1 MRLKADLVL
10 LLVAVLWGS
19 AFAALRAAGLVGSV
33 FFFNAAR
40 FLVAGIILLPF
51 AVRTPVT
58 WTQVWWA
65 CAAGMVL
72 FIASALQQAGL
83 RTTTAGNAG
92 FLTSL
97 YVVFVPLVMF
107 FGWNDRPHIHSV
119 VAVVLAAM
127 GAYLLSTGGRFHIQV
142 GDLLELGGATFWA
155 LHVVL
160 LGKVAYRYN
169 AISFSAGQLLVGSA
183 LNWVASALV
192 EPPMAVLPPILVT
205 AILYTSVVSLGL
217 GYTLQIWGQK
227 NTHPT
232 DAALILSLEAVFAAL
247 AGAITLG
254 ERLAQIQVLGCAII
268 VFAVLL
274 SQLKSWGRIRS
285 LRPSRTG

>member
-107 FGWNDRPHIHSV
+107 FGWNDRPHIH
-119 VAVVLAAM
+119 
-127 GAYLLSTGGRFHIQV
+127 
-142 GDLLELGGATFWA
+142 
-155 LHVVL
+155 
-160 LGKVAYRYN
+160 
-169 AISFSAGQLLVGSA
+169 
-183 LNWVASALV
+183 
-192 EPPMAVLPPILVT
+192 
-205 AILYTSVVSLGL
+205 
-217 GYTLQIWGQK
+217 
-227 NTHPT
+227 
-232 DAALILSLEAVFAAL
+232 
-247 AGAITLG
+247 
-254 ERLAQIQVLGCAII
+254 
-268 VFAVLL
+268 
-274 SQLKSWGRIRS
+274 
-285 LRPSRTG
+285 